1 MVIPTALL
9 ADAGTVLEPGAD
21 RDNIVEHGV
30 EEEAAALAEAVAAEA
45 EAAAEAAASAA
56 LAEAAEDAPVI
67 EQAAAE
73 AAAAE
78 LSDAEEMALDS
89 FSEQNEE
96 ETVVATTNPL
106 ADAVTEAV
114 DANLIQGEDIEEE
127 YDAAALDQLAEDAE
141 QGEDETEAEDDF
153 EVDDE
158 VEDTS
163 DDFIG

>member
-1 MVIPTALL
+1 MGGLT
-9 ADAGTVLEPGAD
+9 
-21 RDNIVEHGV
+21 RRQ
-30 EEEAAALAEAVAAEA
+30 LAEVSPAQARQMT
-45 EAAAEAAASAA
+45 S
-56 LAEAAEDAPVI
+56 
-67 EQAAAE
+67 EQ
-73 AAAAE
+73 AAE

-106 ADAVTEAV
+106 ADAVTEAM

-127 YDAAALDQLAEDAE
+127 YDAAALDQLAEDVE
-141 QGEDETEAEDDF
+141 EVEDEVEAEEAF
-153 EVDDE
+153 DDE

>member
-1 MVIPTALL
+1 MT
-9 ADAGTVLEPGAD
+9 
-21 RDNIVEHGV
+21 
-30 EEEAAALAEAVAAEA
+30 
-45 EAAAEAAASAA
+45 
-56 LAEAAEDAPVI
+56 
-67 EQAAAE
+67 
-73 AAAAE
+73 
-78 LSDAEEMALDS
+78 LSS
-89 FSEQNEE
+89 E

-141 QGEDETEAEDDF
+141 EGEDETEAEEDF
-153 EVDDE
+153 E

>member
-1 MVIPTALL
+1 MSLIS
-9 ADAGTVLEPGAD
+9 
-21 RDNIVEHGV
+21 
-30 EEEAAALAEAVAAEA
+30 AAA
-45 EAAAEAAASAA
+45 AAA
-56 LAEAAEDAPVI
+56 
-67 EQAAAE
+67 AAAE

-127 YDAAALDQLAEDAE
+127 YDAAALDQLAEEAE
-141 QGEDETEAEDDF
+141 VGEDDSEVEDEFDDF
-153 EVDDE
+153 DD
-158 VEDTS
+158 VDTS
-163 DDFIG
+163 DDSII

>member
-1 MVIPTALL
+1 MRALPSREGG
-9 ADAGTVLEPGAD
+9 DGTVGESDRAFGGGGAA
-21 RDNIVEHGV
+21 VGV
-30 EEEAAALAEAVAAEA
+30 DGAAE
-45 EAAAEAAASAA
+45 
-56 LAEAAEDAPVI
+56 
-67 EQAAAE
+67 
-73 AAAAE
+73 AAAE

-127 YDAAALDQLAEDAE
+127 YDAAALEQLAEDAE
-141 QGEDETEAEDDF
+141 EGEDETEAEDDF

>member
-1 MVIPTALL
+1 MGGLT
-9 ADAGTVLEPGAD
+9 
-21 RDNIVEHGV
+21 RRQ
-30 EEEAAALAEAVAAEA
+30 LAEVSPAQARQMT
-45 EAAAEAAASAA
+45 S
-56 LAEAAEDAPVI
+56 
-67 EQAAAE
+67 EQ
-73 AAAAE
+73 AAE

-96 ETVVATTNPL
+96 EIVVATTNPV

-127 YDAAALDQLAEDAE
+127 YDAAALEQLAEDAE
-141 QGEDETEAEDDF
+141 EGEDETEAKDDF

>member
-1 MVIPTALL
+1 MVEAAQADAL
-9 ADAGTVLEPGAD
+9 ADALAEGA
-21 RDNIVEHGV
+21 
-30 EEEAAALAEAVAAEA
+30 EEAPVVEQAEA
-45 EAAAEAAASAA
+45 EAGAAE
-56 LAEAAEDAPVI
+56 
-67 EQAAAE
+67 
-73 AAAAE
+73 AE

-127 YDAAALDQLAEDAE
+127 YDAAALEQLAEDAE
-141 QGEDETEAEDDF
+141 EGEDETEAEDDF

>member
-1 MVIPTALL
+1 MKI
-9 ADAGTVLEPGAD
+9 E
-21 RDNIVEHGV
+21 R
-30 EEEAAALAEAVAAEA
+30 
-45 EAAAEAAASAA
+45 
-56 LAEAAEDAPVI
+56 APSYN
-67 EQAAAE
+67 
-73 AAAAE
+73 AAAE

-106 ADAVTEAV
+106 ADAVTEAM

-127 YDAAALDQLAEDAE
+127 YDASALEQLAEDAE
-141 QGEDETEAEDDF
+141 EGEDETEAEDDF
-153 EVDDE
+153 EVDNE